1 MLREVDQLDSV
12 MEKISKMIADPYRS
26 LDNCED
32 VLSLISQSDERFG
45 MVSATPPAS
54 PGSTLGSR
62 TASLRSVRLVK
73 SHIRRLKLIHSTY
86 SNSHLYLVCSECMN
100 EHFARRTDCLKLV
113 FQSSGVHI
121 RPVFHVNSR
130 FYHVFPAHPLPLQL
144 STSPLVLIW
153 LPKEPQHG
161 VVLGQHFSPL

>member
-1 MLREVDQLDSV
+1 MQPS
-12 MEKISKMIADPYRS
+12 SIAW
-26 LDNCED
+26 
-32 VLSLISQSDERFG
+32 
-45 MVSATPPAS
+45 
-54 PGSTLGSR
+54 
-62 TASLRSVRLVK
+62 SLRACFLSSFGHFKGLLIIKCAFHVAY
-73 SHIRRLKLIHSTY
+73 SHIRRSRLIHSTY
-86 SNSHLYLVCSECMN
+86 SNSRPNLVCSECLN

-121 RPVFHVNSR
+121 CPVFHVNSR